1 MKEFK
6 TSDDLAFAINQAI
19 ADLQNIVK
27 DLPQG
32 ATNEELRET
41 IKRTDSVVYTLIL
54 SVDEAE
60 RKLHK
65 DEKDN
70 NFNVNLI
77 GAVDRFFRRGTK
89 SEK

>member
-1 MKEFK
+1 MTEFN
-6 TSDDLAFAINQAI
+6 TSDDLAFAINRAI

-32 ATNEELRET
+32 ATKEELMET
-41 IKRTDSVVYTLIL
+41 IKQTDSVVYTLIS
-54 SVDEAE
+54 SVDNVE
-60 RKLHK
+60 RKLNK

-70 NFNVNLI
+70 NFNANLI

-89 SEK
+89 REK

>member
-6 TSDDLAFAINQAI
+6 TSDDLAFAINRAI
-19 ADLQNIVK
+19 GDLQNIVK

-32 ATNEELRET
+32 AAREELRET
-41 IKRTDSVVYTLIL
+41 IKQTDNIVYTLIL

-60 RKLHK
+60 RKLHE

-70 NFNVNLI
+70 SFNANLI

-89 SEK
+89 RKE

>member
-32 ATNEELRET
+32 ATNEELKKT
-41 IKRTDSVVYTLIL
+41 IKQTDSVVYTLIL

>member
-6 TSDDLAFAINQAI
+6 TADDLAFAINRAI

-32 ATNEELRET
+32 ATKEELRET
-41 IKRTDSVVYTLIL
+41 IKQTDRVVYTLIS
-54 SVDEAE
+54 SVDNVE

-70 NFNVNLI
+70 SFNANLI
-77 GAVDRFFRRGTK
+77 GAVDRFFKRGTK